1 DRPRIP
7 WLYAAALAAGRE
19 FEVMKRLY
27 PVVSVP
33 RPVALSRH
41 ALAMEYV
48 PGPLLHRIALK
59 DPEDGLSLILDE
71 VGRAL
76 GQGIIHADLSEFNIM
91 IADSGPVIIDW
102 PQAVDSS
109 HPHAAEL
116 LKRDLG
122 NVLRFFRRKYNI
134 EMSLEEA
141 LSQAEGAVQI

>member
-1 DRPRIP
+1 
-7 WLYAAALAAGRE
+7 
-19 FEVMKRLY
+19 MKRLY